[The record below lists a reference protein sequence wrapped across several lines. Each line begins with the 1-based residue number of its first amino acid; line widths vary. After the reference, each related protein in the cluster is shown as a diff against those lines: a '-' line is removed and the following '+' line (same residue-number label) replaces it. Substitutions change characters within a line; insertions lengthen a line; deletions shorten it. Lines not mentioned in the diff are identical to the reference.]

1 MQEFHFSHPMTVLEL
16 NKIYNSHF
24 YGSCLWNLSSDW
36 VIKFENSWNIALRKM
51 LRLPRETHCYLLE
64 PISGQLHMKS
74 LIASRFLSFISSIR
88 RSKKVSL
95 RNLLKVIQYD
105 TRSVTGRNL
114 RKLLLQS
121 GKNDIKNLEP
131 MHGIQEF
138 RETPELEKYR
148 SEFII
153 NLLEL
158 RENMPDTDISFN
170 EIENILAF
178 LCISVI

>member
-1 MQEFHFSHPMTVLEL
+1 
-16 NKIYNSHF
+16 
-24 YGSCLWNLSSDW
+24 
-36 VIKFENSWNIALRKM
+36 M

-64 PISGQLHMKS
+64 PISGHLHMKS

-105 TRSVTGRNL
+105 TRSVIGRNL

-121 GKNDIKNLEP
+121 GKNDIKSLEP

-138 RETPELEKYR
+138 RETPELE
-148 SEFII
+148 
-153 NLLEL
+153 
-158 RENMPDTDISFN
+158 
-170 EIENILAF
+170 NIGPNSL
-178 LCISVI
+178 